1 MELSKEAIMYLRY
14 VHGAFN
20 LSVAGLV
27 IYQFRLGRGLMKA
40 RVAGQADPQKRKKH
54 MRIGPVAVAAGIL
67 GFLAGNILIFVDKGR
82 LMEYPIHSLAGTLI
96 ALGLV
101 SVFLLSRKIAA
112 GDTLKRTLHGRV
124 GMALV
129 ALYLVQVLLG
139 LGILL

>member
-14 VHGAFN
+14 LHGAFN
-20 LSVAGLV
+20 LSIAGLV
-27 IYQFRLGRGLMKA
+27 IYQFRLGLGLRLK
-40 RVAGQADPQKRKKH
+40 RLAGERDPQKVIKH
-54 MRIGPVAVAAGIL
+54 MRSGPYAVAGGIL
-67 GFLAGNILIFVDKGR
+67 GFTAGTTLIIIDKGKV
-82 LMEYPIHSLAGTLI
+82 LAYPVHFVFGGLI

-101 SVFLLSRKIAA
+101 YIFMLSRKMVA

>member
-1 MELSKEAIMYLRY
+1 MYLRY
-14 VHGAFN
+14 LHGSFN

-27 IYQFRLGRGLMKA
+27 FYQFRLGRGLRNK
-40 RVAGQADPQKRKKH
+40 RLAGKPDPQKVRKH

-101 SVFLLSRKIAA
+101 SVFMLSRKMVA
-112 GDTLKRTLHGRV
+112 GDPSKRTLHGRV

-129 ALYLVQVLLG
+129 ALYAVQVLLG